1 MDVDL
6 GGIVVSRL
14 DLDSMGGSNTPFILN
29 RHISEGV
36 SIEDHKSD
44 ERESLSN
51 DYFIERSESFSLSNI
66 FSLLSLI
73 SNCLLF
79 CADDVSN

>member
-29 RHISEGV
+29 HHIDLKE
-36 SIEDHKSD
+36 
-44 ERESLSN
+44 
-51 DYFIERSESFSLSNI
+51 
-66 FSLLSLI
+66 
-73 SNCLLF
+73 
-79 CADDVSN
+79 